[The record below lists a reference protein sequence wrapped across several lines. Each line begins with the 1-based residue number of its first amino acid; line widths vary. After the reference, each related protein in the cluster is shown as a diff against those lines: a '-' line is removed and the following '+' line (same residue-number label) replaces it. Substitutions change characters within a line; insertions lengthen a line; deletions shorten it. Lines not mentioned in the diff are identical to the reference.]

1 MAVEVMAW
9 VWNHSRTKNS
19 ARLVLL
25 AIADCASGDGT
36 NAWPSNKELC
46 RKTRLTDRSV
56 QSAIQQ
62 CIELGELDVE
72 LNGGRRGTNMYTVL
86 MRTPEDLSP
95 PKKARGEDP
104 APPKN
109 VRGSA
114 KSQVS
119 SATPEGSSAPEKSSG
134 AKNLRPTPEESSDGT
149 VQEPS
154 GERESLF
161 PDLGAEA
168 NAPTPDALFEAFWSA
183 YPKKKAKGDAR
194 KAWGQ
199 VLKRGAEPHTIV
211 AAAHQYARERDGED
225 PQYTAYPA
233 TWLRSERYA
242 DEPDPMYQ
250 PPRQRAGSHQP
261 YRNPTT
267 YGSNPDPW
275 A

>member
-36 NAWPSNKELC
+36 NAWPSNRELC
-46 RKTRLTDRSV
+46 RKTNLTDRSV

-62 CIELGELDVE
+62 CVELGELGVE
-72 LNGGRRGTNMYTVL
+72 LNGGRKGTNMYTVL
-86 MRTPEDLSP
+86 MRTPEESSP
-95 PKKARGEDP
+95 PKKARGENP

-109 VRGSA
+109 VRGSQ
-114 KSQVS
+114 KSQVKPGNPEGS
-119 SATPEGSSAPEKSSG
+119 SDPEEFSGAKILRLTPEGSS
-134 AKNLRPTPEESSDGT
+134 DGT
-149 VQEPS
+149 IPEPS
-154 GERESLF
+154 GEEESLF
-161 PDLGAEA
+161 PGLPQNTE
-168 NAPTPDALFEAFWSA
+168 PDPGSLFEAFWDA
-183 YPKKKAKGDAR
+183 YPKKRAKGDAR

-199 VLKRGAEPHTIV
+199 MLKRGAEPRAIV
-211 AAAHQYARERDGED
+211 AAAHQYAQERHGED

-242 DEPDPMYQ
+242 DEPDPAYQ
-250 PPRQRAGSHQP
+250 PPRQRAGGHQP